1 MGSTTH
7 LPHAPS
13 RTHTVYTL
21 PRDLTWHAT
30 QRMPK
35 AIEVA
40 LQGRIAELSMSFV
53 DAGLFFDPLVALT
66 FSPEDMGAQVD
77 CDFSPVAIEQLQKL
91 TIQLSER
98 FENNSKVASH
108 LVAKNE
114 DRGVLVYHIRSL
126 IEQELVLEKL
136 HYQRLLREQEEIAR
150 REVPPHLL
158 ATTARK
164 SDRSDWVSELD
175 GGEGALPLAGPSD
188 PHGIDELIADVFA
201 KAPWMDA
208 SLRRIWDLMKTASE
222 GGLGFP
228 PILLHGPGGTGKTML
243 ARLISDASG
252 LACHEMDGSAGAA
265 AFRVAGL
272 EAGWAGSRLG
282 EPLRFIGAHRCPNPI
297 MVINELDKATGGARS
312 DKGAETSLINALLPL
327 LDPHSAA
334 SWRCPVSGMVC
345 DMSRIN
351 WIFTANQLDGLSQPF
366 LSRLEVIH
374 VPALTEVQYM
384 QAVEVMCPDDD
395 LVRETARRFVQE
407 EWRRPQF
414 SLRLLSRTIKR
425 LSADQRP
432 EFH

>member
-1 MGSTTH
+1 MDYTTC
-7 LPHAPS
+7 LPHAPA
-13 RTHTVYTL
+13 RTHTVYTI

-30 QRMPK
+30 QRMP
-35 AIEVA
+35 AVIETA
-40 LQGRIAELSMSFV
+40 LQSKISELCMLFCE
-53 DAGLFFDPLVALT
+53 AGLYFDPLVSLT
-66 FSPEDMGAQVD
+66 FCPDEMGARVT
-77 CDFSPVAIEQLQKL
+77 CDFSHVAVEPLKQLVF
-91 TIQLSER
+91 QLAKR
-98 FENNSKVASH
+98 FEHDLKVANY
-108 LVAKNE
+108 LVAE
-114 DRGVLVYHIRSL
+114 DADRGALEYHIQSL
-126 IEQELVLEKL
+126 IQQQLVLLKP
-136 HYQRLLREQEEIAR
+136 HYQRLLRKQEDIAR
-150 REVPPHLL
+150 REIPPHLL
-158 ATTARK
+158 ATAARK
-164 SDRSDWVSELD
+164 NDRSDWVSELEV
-175 GGEGALPLAGPSD
+175 GEGALPLGGPTD
-188 PHGIDELIADVFA
+188 HHGIDELIADVFA

-208 SLRRIWDLMKTASE
+208 PLRRIWDLMKTSSE

-228 PILLHGPGGTGKTML
+228 PILLHGPGGTGKSML
-243 ARLISDASG
+243 ARLISEASG
-252 LACHEMDGSAGAA
+252 VACHEMDGSAGAA

-282 EPLRFIGAHRCPNPI
+282 EPLRFIGAQRCPNPI

-312 DKGAETSLINALLPL
+312 DKGAESSLINALLPL

-351 WIFTANQLDGLSQPF
+351 WVFTANQLDGLSQPF

-384 QAVEVMCPDDD
+384 QAVEVMCPNDE